1 LSWRRFNPTADTI
14 GGLTADTRLV
24 SFSIEKHVI
33 GLEEPEIMVT
43 INKGC
48 LRPLFKAKEGLAGWG
63 VAWLMVVG
71 LLVAGC
77 ASAPEA
83 PQLVYATRPASDIEQ
98 LLRTEADRWIG
109 TPHRLGGV
117 SRKGIDCSGLV
128 MQMYKRLFGI
138 RLPRTTSKQVL
149 KGVAVG
155 RGQLQPGDLVF
166 FHPPRKARH
175 VGIYLG
181 GGEFVHTSSS
191 KGVMISHMQES
202 YWRQSFWQARRI
214 L

>member
-1 LSWRRFNPTADTI
+1 
-14 GGLTADTRLV
+14 
-24 SFSIEKHVI
+24 
-33 GLEEPEIMVT
+33 MVT
-43 INKGC
+43 ITKRC
-48 LRPLFKAKEGLAGWG
+48 MRPLFKPEAGLVGWG
-63 VAWLMVVG
+63 AALLMLVG
-71 LLVAGC
+71 LLVTGC
-77 ASAPEA
+77 ASAPEE
-83 PQLVYATRPASDIEQ
+83 PQIVYATRPTSDIEQ
-98 LLRTEADRWIG
+98 LLRTEADRWMG

-117 SRKGIDCSGLV
+117 SSKGIDCSGLV

-138 RLPRTTSKQVL
+138 RLPRTTSKQVS

-191 KGVMISHMQES
+191 QGVMISHMQEA
-202 YWRQSFWQARRI
+202 YWRNAFWQARRI